1 MAMFKYFDR
10 KDASIALALLGDD
23 TVYPGLRAQ
32 ISDDELIDE
41 ALREHPDARERMR
54 RMEELESDNDLYDAL
69 LEVLEEEQLRFDA
82 A

>member
-10 KDASIALALLGDD
+10 EDASMALALLGDD

-41 ALREHPDARERMR
+41 ALREHPDARERMA
-54 RMEELESDNDLYDAL
+54 RMEELESDDDLYDAF
-69 LEVLEEEQLRFDA
+69 LEVLDEENLLIDA